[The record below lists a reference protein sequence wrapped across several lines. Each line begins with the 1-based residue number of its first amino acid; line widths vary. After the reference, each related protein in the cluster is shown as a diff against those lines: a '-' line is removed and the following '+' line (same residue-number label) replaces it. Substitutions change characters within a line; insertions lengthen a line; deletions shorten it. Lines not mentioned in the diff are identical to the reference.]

1 VIPYCSATGTKST
14 IAALRAARWRLLVV
28 ATGHDKNSGLP
39 YALDNGA
46 WSAHVNG
53 RPFDVEKFE
62 KLLDWSASCPI
73 RPDWCVLPDIV
84 GGGLKSLD
92 FSLTWVDTVSKYSKL
107 NLLAVQDGMT
117 PADVEGLVGPSVGL
131 FVGGSTEWK
140 LRTLMDWG
148 QFSRGRCYL
157 HVGRV
162 NSIRRI
168 THCTNAGA
176 DSFDGTSVC
185 RFPVNLNKLDR
196 ARKQLGFKL

>member
-1 VIPYCSATGTKST
+1 MIPYCSATGTKST

-117 PADVEGLVGPSVGL
+117 PADVEGLVGPSV
-131 FVGGSTEWK
+131 
-140 LRTLMDWG
+140 
-148 QFSRGRCYL
+148 
-157 HVGRV
+157 